1 MEITDA
7 RQAGPSST
15 WFRRF
20 VPANKFLAIL
30 EEADE
35 NDHGRPC
42 KTDKKHDFQQSHR
55 ENSK

>member
-7 RQAGPSST
+7 KQTGPSSA

-20 VPANKFLAIL
+20 VLADEFLAIL
-30 EEADE
+30 EETDE

-42 KTDKKHDFQQSHR
+42 KTDKKT
-55 ENSK
+55 

>member
-7 RQAGPSST
+7 KQTGPSSA